1 MKLIKRQKGFSL
13 VEIILYITVAMVIM
27 VSVFMTYQKYNED
40 VKAQRMVSELDAI
53 IDAAESYTIS
63 QNNYAGVTLNLLA
76 QSQALPPRLISNYY
90 RNPWGGDYA
99 LSTMNSPSGNNDMLV
114 ITIANVPQQACT
126 RVMGSMATRLYS
138 MAINNK
144 IVALTPAAAS
154 GAWNRNNIDFTK
166 AGVLC
171 QKDNTM
177 QIKKLKEF
185 DTMKY
190 LNPATSELN
199 STQLTYVAQ
208 ERARI
213 TAAMQSRENT
223 QTGL

>member
-1 MKLIKRQKGFSL
+1 
-13 VEIILYITVAMVIM
+13 MVIM

-40 VKAQRMVSELDAI
+40 VKSQRMVSELDAI
-53 IDAAESYTIS
+53 IDATESYTIS
-63 QNNYAGVTLNLLA
+63 QNNNAGVTLNLLA
-76 QSQALPPRLISNYY
+76 QSQALPPRLISNY
-90 RNPWGGDYA
+90 RNPWGGDYT
-99 LSTMNSPSGNNDMLV
+99 LSTMNSPSGTNDMLV

-126 RVMGSMATRLYS
+126 RVMGSLAPRLYS

-144 IVALTPAAAS
+144 IEALTPAAAS

-166 AGVLC
+166 AGVKRK
-171 QKDNTM
+171 KDNTI

-199 STQLTYVAQ
+199 STQFNYVAQ